1 MQFGEEMCRT
11 SHGRIQGKAIK
22 IHYKKKKGKKSYLKN
37 NDMIKISY
45 DNSR

>member
-22 IHYKKKKGKKSYLKN
+22 IHYKKKKKEKN
-37 NDMIKISY
+37 HILIE
-45 DNSR
+45 